1 MIESLRRRITEI
13 EEHSGISLM
22 VETATL
28 KALLDAMDVLSWYAD
43 EDNYDPESG
52 APGQWPY
59 DPDEGDFESDNGE
72 RARAALAALEQDGA
86 S

>member
-28 KALLDAMDVLSWYAD
+28 EALLDAIEADRDVQRFGEDDSAMSQLTSMQWGD
-43 EDNYDPESG
+43 EFVRLRSRHE
-52 APGQWPY
+52 
-59 DPDEGDFESDNGE
+59 
-72 RARAALAALEQDGA
+72 AALAALERSDEG
-86 S
+86 